1 VRRLR
6 SLLAFVICVGV
17 GCSLP
22 ASTFEAYR
30 SKATDAAE
38 EVVSQA
44 KTAIL
49 TTQLA
54 RRDRLLDP
62 TVSSLLE
69 DAETAAAGAVASF
82 TSVQPPDTRSDDL
95 RERILPDLQRASDT
109 IARLRFAAG
118 RGETSALSEL
128 SDSLAT
134 PTARLEEWVLDNA

>member
-1 VRRLR
+1 VRWLR
-6 SLLAFVICVGV
+6 SLLAFVICIGV

-22 ASTFEAYR
+22 ATTFADYR
-30 SKATDAAE
+30 SKVSDAAE

-69 DAETAAAGAVASF
+69 DAETAAAGAVASL
-82 TSVQPPDTRSDDL
+82 TSVQPPDTRSDEL
-95 RERILPDLQRASDT
+95 RERILPVLQRVSDT
-109 IARLRFAAG
+109 IARLRFEAR
-118 RGETSALSEL
+118 RGQISALTEL

-134 PTARLEEWVLDNA
+134 PTARVEDWVLDNA